1 MSREPN
7 QIRIVPS
14 EKQYKGAPTID
25 SGLPI
30 TLEGDK
36 RQMVEGDRTVILN
49 LAERFDKERQSSN
62 TIRITG
68 KLSNIFDNIYT
79 GKTTYTPFRDDLY
92 YVDALNSVTS
102 NSWKGYPQYDEF
114 SFLRT
119 EGIDGHVDLIPKS
132 ATTYNWTMYLSY
144 AFENVTAQT
153 MTYYNE
159 KLSATTLFNVSDG
172 IPFAIKRRKLKG
184 KELITFYCGGN
195 HNLSVGEFAKLSFD
209 YGGENYFQVYEL
221 GDEEYNSELSVF
233 SIYDLGYTGTT
244 FNDGVTGTFKR
255 VINKNNSGETTSEY
269 YVRKHKI
276 LTDIKDYNMARMGF
290 ENIPF
295 NNNSK
300 LEYSALTPN
309 NVQRVSVRN
318 SSQTASFTFEKD
330 IDVSRYK
337 DNQQRPLTELFVTV
351 LNKGYMGWFNPPSP
365 SNPTTSVNVG
375 WDFNR
380 LKDSVDTWWLPSN
393 NDNKDNITLSTY
405 TVNGKTFYYNSNL
418 KIDDELLGDFCEW
431 NDFEMTENVVSQLL
445 HKYSFNPTYFNTN
458 VSGAV
463 PIGYVYHPHNTI
475 KIKEFSPYV
484 ETGRAQDVD
493 FIPDY
498 AFYSNFEERWRW
510 RDLYPYGFIDSENV
524 GVDYPFLNG
533 AHYPFKDIKFY
544 QMSPQRRFNTMNMI
558 VQPIIDNCE

>member
-1 MSREPN
+1 MSKEPN
-7 QIRIVPS
+7 NIRIVPS
-14 EKQYKGAPTID
+14 EKQYKGAPTLD

-30 TLEGDK
+30 TLEGQK
-36 RQMVEGDRTVILN
+36 RQMVEGDRTVIVN

-79 GKTTYTPFRDDLY
+79 GKTTYSPFRNDLY

-102 NSWKGYPQYDEF
+102 NDWRGYPQYDEF

-119 EGIDGHVDLIPKS
+119 EGIDGHVDLVTKS

-153 MTYYNE
+153 MSYTNE
-159 KLSATTLFNVSDG
+159 TLSATTLFNVSDG
-172 IPFAIKRRKLKG
+172 IPFVMKKRKVSG

-195 HNLSVGEFAKLSFD
+195 HNLSVGEYAKLSFD
-209 YGGENYFQVYEL
+209 YNGEYYFQVYEL
-221 GDEEYNSELSVF
+221 GDEEYKSDLNVF

-244 FNDGVTGTFKR
+244 FGDGVTGTFKR
-255 VINKNNSGETTSEY
+255 VINKNNSDETTSKY

-276 LTDIKDYNMARMGF
+276 LTDIKDYNLARMGF

-318 SSQTASFTFEKD
+318 SSQTASYTFEKD
-330 IDVSRYK
+330 IDISKYR
-337 DNQQRPLTELFVTV
+337 DNQDRPLTELFVTI
-351 LNKGYMGWFNPPSP
+351 LNKGYMGWFNKPSP
-365 SNPTTSVNVG
+365 TNQNTSINIG
-375 WDFNR
+375 WEFNR
-380 LKDSVDTWWLPSN
+380 LENMVDNWWLPTNSN
-393 NDNKDNITLSTY
+393 NKDNIPLSTY
-405 TVNGKTFYYNSNL
+405 TKNGKQFYYNENLSNG
-418 KIDDELLGDFCEW
+418 DELLGDFCEW
-431 NDFEMTENVVSQLL
+431 NDFLMTENVVSPLL
-445 HKYSFNPTYFNTN
+445 HKYSFNVDHFFMRNNP
-458 VSGAV
+458 AV
-463 PIGYVYHPHNTI
+463 PIGYVYYPYH
-475 KIKEFSPYV
+475 KINVKEFSSYV
-484 ETGRAQDVD
+484 ETGNVKDVD
-493 FIPDY
+493 YIPDY
-498 AFYSNFEERWRW
+498 AFYSSFEDRWRW
-510 RDLYPYGFIDSENV
+510 RDLYPYGYVDSEGV

-533 AHYPFKDIKFY
+533 AHYPFKDINFY
-544 QMSPQRRFNTMNMI
+544 QMSPQVRRSGLNMI